1 MTCVKKL
8 AKKFLHDKTKSR
20 YYTCKNCHKCDYQ
33 IDTLLENIFN
43 TTPDIIT
50 FMDTKF
56 RYAMCS
62 KEFLTLFGFES
73 DNEIIGKTPFELLHY
88 EQYTT
93 VKTYLNLVIDERSPK
108 TYIQKFYNPEGVEQ
122 IYESVSSPI
131 INNNKVVGILTLS
144 RNITETIYLRKS
156 LEVSNAKL
164 YALINNSPMLAYVI
178 DKDGNFILGNA
189 RAKELFYKGLDRTST
204 GEKIKFDIKSMRE
217 NILNENIEILKSG
230 KEYNTE
236 KQIQAKNGEKYWYA
250 INKSPLK
257 NREGEYYAITTFA
270 RDIDAEKR
278 IQEQRETYIA
288 TLSHDLKTPAIAQ
301 VRALE
306 LLLSGE
312 LGEFNNDQKE
322 MLKLTLDS
330 CNYMYD
336 MVYTLLSTCKFES
349 GEVTL
354 NYSQFDITKLVLE
367 SIHEISK
374 LAQDNSTLI
383 KFQPNMQTCIINA
396 DRIEIKRVVINFL
409 SNAINYAFP
418 STNIDVSL
426 FVENNNIILKV
437 KNCSHYIEP
446 EAMDR
451 IFRKYVT
458 HSEKFN
464 KVGIGLGLYLSKK
477 IIEAH
482 NGTVIAQSSKD
493 ETNIFGF
500 KIPISPKIEINQNKP
515 EKQHFISP

>member
-8 AKKFLHDKTKSR
+8 AKKFLNHPKKGR
-20 YYTCKNCHKCDYQ
+20 YNACKNCNKCDFQ

-43 TTPDIIT
+43 KTPDIIT

-62 KEFLTLFGFES
+62 KEFLNLFGFET

-88 EQYTT
+88 DQYKTI
-93 VKTYLNLVIDERSPK
+93 KTYLNLVIAERSPK
-108 TYIQKFYNPEGVEQ
+108 TYIQKFYNPEGIEQ

-131 INNNKVVGILTLS
+131 INNNNVVGILTLS

-178 DKDGNFILGNA
+178 DKNGKFILGNA
-189 RAKELFYKGLDRTST
+189 RAKKLFEKGIDVTST
-204 GEKIKFDIKSMRE
+204 GEQIKFDIDSMLE
-217 NILNENIEILKSG
+217 NILNENSEILKSG
-230 KEYNTE
+230 KDFNTE
-236 KQIQAKNGEKYWYA
+236 RQVQARNGEKYWYA
-250 INKSPLK
+250 INKSPLM
-257 NREGEYYAITTFA
+257 NREGEYYAVTTFA

-312 LGEFNNDQKE
+312 LGEFNKDQKE

-374 LAQDNSTLI
+374 LAQDNLTLI
-383 KFQPNMQTCIINA
+383 EFEPNMKSCIINA

-418 STNIDVSL
+418 STNINVSL
-426 FVENNNIILKV
+426 ATNDNNIILKV
-437 KNCSHYIEP
+437 KNRSHYIEP

-464 KVGIGLGLYLSKK
+464 KVGIGLGLYLSKQ

-482 NGTVIAQSSKD
+482 NGTVIAESSKD

-500 KIPISPKIEINQNKP
+500 KIPIEPATDITRNKTNK
-515 EKQHFISP
+515 EHFL

>member
-8 AKKFLHDKTKSR
+8 AKKFLHHKTKSR

-204 GEKIKFDIKSMRE
+204 GEKIKFDIRK
-217 NILNENIEILKSG
+217 
-230 KEYNTE
+230 
-236 KQIQAKNGEKYWYA
+236 
-250 INKSPLK
+250 
-257 NREGEYYAITTFA
+257 
-270 RDIDAEKR
+270 
-278 IQEQRETYIA
+278 
-288 TLSHDLKTPAIAQ
+288 DLT
-301 VRALE
+301 
-306 LLLSGE
+306 
-312 LGEFNNDQKE
+312 
-322 MLKLTLDS
+322 
-330 CNYMYD
+330 
-336 MVYTLLSTCKFES
+336 
-349 GEVTL
+349 
-354 NYSQFDITKLVLE
+354 
-367 SIHEISK
+367 
-374 LAQDNSTLI
+374 
-383 KFQPNMQTCIINA
+383 
-396 DRIEIKRVVINFL
+396 
-409 SNAINYAFP
+409 
-418 STNIDVSL
+418 
-426 FVENNNIILKV
+426 
-437 KNCSHYIEP
+437 
-446 EAMDR
+446 
-451 IFRKYVT
+451 
-458 HSEKFN
+458 
-464 KVGIGLGLYLSKK
+464 
-477 IIEAH
+477 
-482 NGTVIAQSSKD
+482 
-493 ETNIFGF
+493 
-500 KIPISPKIEINQNKP
+500 
-515 EKQHFISP
+515 